1 MPKKTTSTSQAPRG
15 SAQLIA
21 TLRASMGSTCRFE
34 DRYWDQQL
42 EGMLDKYLA
51 AGNDTL
57 IEAVIERLARD
68 DSDCMQALLEH
79 LQTVSQGYLAS
90 VDGQSW
96 QVLLMTAP
104 LAVWT
109 RYQLPQAELST
120 KQIADLAQA
129 LGQTVLNPNARLQ
142 LMPQLLGLDEM
153 PRSFSQTRQWLH
165 LLGDCALGAGKQ
177 MPKPL
182 KVEPNPALLV
192 DTRHLVL
199 VAAVPVGE
207 PMFQW
212 QMDLQTSPETYLKA
226 WIAQSRA
233 LFTQLL
239 PGCQFDTLIPQAYH
253 TSIELSETHVRSV
266 AIVSACQWLQE
277 TLNLK
282 PGELRATIAAVGER
296 DAQEYRVGYH
306 RGRQQDVIY
315 GTIWPIFDQPEHGDA
330 SQSESVID
338 AVDEIAAI
346 LKQSG
351 VNHIKRIPGV
361 LIPETCDDCGAPY
374 FPNPSGELVH
384 AELPE
389 EAFDAPM
396 HFH

>member
-1 MPKKTTSTSQAPRG
+1 MARKTPSPPKAPRG

-42 EGMLDKYLA
+42 EATLDKYLA
-51 AGNDTL
+51 AGNDDLLET
-57 IEAVIERLARD
+57 VIERLAID
-68 DSDCMQALLEH
+68 DTECLQALLEQ
-79 LQTVSQGYLAS
+79 LQTVSQGYLAT
-90 VDGQSW
+90 VGKQTW
-96 QVLLMTAP
+96 QVLLLTAP

-109 RYQLPQAELST
+109 RYQLPQVELSAR
-120 KQIADLAQA
+120 QIEAFTEA
-129 LGQTVLNPNARLQ
+129 LTQTVLAPEARVKVMPK
-142 LMPQLLGLDEM
+142 LMGLDEM

-165 LLGDCALGAGKQ
+165 LLGDCALGTGKT
-177 MPKPL
+177 MPKPHE
-182 KVEPNPALLV
+182 VEHNAALLV
-192 DTRHLVL
+192 DTRHVVL
-199 VAAVPVGE
+199 AAAVPIGE

-212 QMDLQTSPETYLKA
+212 QIDVQSNHETCLKSWITSTE
-226 WIAQSRA
+226 A

-239 PGCQFDTLIPQAYH
+239 PGCQFDILLPQAYH
-253 TSIELSETHVRSV
+253 TSIEISETHVRSV
-266 AIVSACQWLQE
+266 AIVSACQWLQD

-282 PGELRATIAAVGER
+282 PGELKATIAAVGER

-315 GTIWPIFDQPEHGDA
+315 GTIWPIFDQADHGDR
-330 SQSESVID
+330 SNPDSVID

-351 VNHIKRIPGV
+351 VNQIKRIPGV
-361 LIPETCDDCGAPY
+361 LMPESCEDCGAPY

-389 EAFDAPM
+389 EAFDAPL